1 MRVSVIVPTY
11 NEADNVVEVIDRL
24 RQTLGGQSHEIIIVD
39 DDSPDGT
46 WQRAR
51 RRGVGDPCVRV
62 IRRIGRRGL
71 ASAVLDGMAAAE
83 GDALAVIDGDLQ
95 HDESVLPEMVRSVLD
110 DGADV
115 CVGTRNGESG
125 SFGDRARPRQWITAA
140 GAALA
145 RRVLPVLRRSSD
157 PLSGFFVV
165 SRRTCERAA
174 PAINRNLREYKILW
188 AFLARDRSLTVAE
201 VGYEFRP
208 RAGGRTK
215 LSGPVLLDDLVNAL
229 ALRLGPAVSPL
240 FVKYC
245 LVGVTGVAVSLAVY
259 GLGEFAGLRTVSPGI
274 TPDLNPIYLSAL
286 LGIQAAIIT
295 NFLANNYFTFY
306 ETATGAGVWPAGC
319 CCSKRCRR
327 SPLPRRFSR
336 HRAAGRSRASPA
348 RRRYRA
354 ARARRPG
361 VSSMGLPPDAHR
373 PHVGESAG
381 AGDDLALFRSVCVRR
396 EVPSRIS
403 SLVQPAQQDH
413 GFPGDGGGLP
423 QRDRRRP

>member
-1 MRVSVIVPTY
+1 MVRVSVIVPTY

-24 RQTLGGQSHEIIIVD
+24 RRALGGESHEIIVVD
-39 DDSPDGT
+39 DDSPDGM

-51 RRGVGDPCVRV
+51 RRGAGDPCVRV

-115 CVGTRNGESG
+115 CVGTRGGESG
-125 SFGDRARPRQWITAA
+125 SFGDRARSRRWVTAA

-145 RRVLPVLRRSSD
+145 RRVLPGLRRSSD

-240 FVKYC
+240 FVKYW

-259 GLGEFAGLRTVSPGI
+259 GLGARRPAHREPRRLRPRGARRPAHREPGHHPRPQ
-274 TPDLNPIYLSAL
+274 PDLPVGPAGDPGRHHHELPGQQLLHLPRDRYRGWGLARGLLLFQAVSAVGVFVQLAVFQL
-286 LGIQAAIIT
+286 LHRNGFPTASASSDVAAAVNNSIGLAVATLT
-295 NFLANNYFTFY
+295 NFLLNVSITWN
-306 ETATGAGVWPAGC
+306 
-319 CCSKRCRR
+319 
-327 SPLPRRFSR
+327 R
-336 HRAAGRSRASPA
+336 HRSTRSA
-348 RRRYRA
+348 
-354 ARARRPG
+354 
-361 VSSMGLPPDAHR
+361 
-373 PHVGESAG
+373 
-381 AGDDLALFRSVCVRR
+381 
-396 EVPSRIS
+396 
-403 SLVQPAQQDH
+403 
-413 GFPGDGGGLP
+413 
-423 QRDRRRP
+423 

>member
-24 RQTLGGQSHEIIIVD
+24 RRTLGGQSHEIIIVD

-51 RRGVGDPCVRV
+51 RRGAGDPCVRV

-125 SFGDRARPRQWITAA
+125 SFGDRARSRRWITAA

-188 AFLARDRSLTVAE
+188 AFLARDHSLTVAE

-215 LSGPVLLDDLVNAL
+215 LSGPVLLDDLVNAP

-259 GLGEFAGLRTVSPGI
+259 GLGELAGLPTVSPGI

-295 NFLANNYFTFY
+295 NFLANNYFTFHESRY
-306 ETATGAGVWPAGC
+306 RGWGLARGLLLFQAASVVGVFVQLAVFQLLHRNGFPTASASSDVAAAVNNGIGLAVATLTNFLLNVSITWN
-319 CCSKRCRR
+319 
-327 SPLPRRFSR
+327 R
-336 HRAAGRSRASPA
+336 HRSTRSA
-348 RRRYRA
+348 
-354 ARARRPG
+354 
-361 VSSMGLPPDAHR
+361 
-373 PHVGESAG
+373 
-381 AGDDLALFRSVCVRR
+381 
-396 EVPSRIS
+396 
-403 SLVQPAQQDH
+403 
-413 GFPGDGGGLP
+413 
-423 QRDRRRP
+423 